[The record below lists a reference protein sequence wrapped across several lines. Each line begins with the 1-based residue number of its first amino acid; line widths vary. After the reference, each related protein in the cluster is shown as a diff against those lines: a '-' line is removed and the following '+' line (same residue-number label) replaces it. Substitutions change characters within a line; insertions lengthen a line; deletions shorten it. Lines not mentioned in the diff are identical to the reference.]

1 MYDLQS
7 YGVWIVLLSDKK
19 ERRSNILRGTLRNQ
33 KSKRDGTIFYVRNG
47 KSKALKASIAIKQTE
62 VGC

>member
-1 MYDLQS
+1 M
-7 YGVWIVLLSDKK
+7 
-19 ERRSNILRGTLRNQ
+19 RGTLRNQ

-62 VGC
+62 VGY